1 MIECCCSNKREFV
14 SCSREKSR
22 RDTEDESFYLP
33 TIPGAY
39 SPDFVWE
46 HPLPPPP
53 PRESRTNVA
62 SIRKDHEEYCKYYS
76 LIKRNMQKYTS
87 VSNFVHSKIHV
98 SWTCNFVLP
107 CIILIGIVP
116 RPMDYA
122 HALFVVIKS
131 LKRSLETFCFFSHI
145 IVCIRTNYYTT
156 LIWLRATC
164 NTCNLEVLVMYSCR
178 FLVICTTYLSLSFCV
193 PLVGKKEH
201 RLRYC
206 SSLCRNFFLRDSD
219 LCCFFTIF
227 TNRCMCLCQYRF
239 FIEWFFELFH
249 RLHAYALFKAWVVK
263 NEFKIKC
270 INFQLD

>member
-1 MIECCCSNKREFV
+1 M
-14 SCSREKSR
+14 
-22 RDTEDESFYLP
+22 
-33 TIPGAY
+33 
-39 SPDFVWE
+39 
-46 HPLPPPP
+46 H
-53 PRESRTNVA
+53 
-62 SIRKDHEEYCKYYS
+62 S
-76 LIKRNMQKYTS
+76 LLLLY
-87 VSNFVHSKIHV
+87 
-98 SWTCNFVLP
+98 
-107 CIILIGIVP
+107 
-116 RPMDYA
+116 
-122 HALFVVIKS
+122 IKS
-131 LKRSLETFCFFSHI
+131 PKRSLETFCFFSHI
-145 IVCIRTNYYTT
+145 IVYIRTNYYTT
-156 LIWLRATC
+156 FIWLRATC

-227 TNRCMCLCQYRF
+227 TNRCMSLCQCRF
-239 FIEWFFELFH
+239 FIEWIFELFH